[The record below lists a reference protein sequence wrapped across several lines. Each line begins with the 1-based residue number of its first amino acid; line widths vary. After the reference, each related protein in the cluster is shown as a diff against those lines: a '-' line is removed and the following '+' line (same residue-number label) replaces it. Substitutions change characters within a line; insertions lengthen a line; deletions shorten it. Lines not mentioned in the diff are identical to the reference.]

1 LNCRIGR
8 PPLAALYGDAAPLP
22 TVPQD
27 LPATGERTAPGL
39 PREEYWFARHLA
51 AYEWCAGQ
59 IAPEGI
65 LIDAGAGEG
74 YGIDLLRGRLRIAI
88 DYDAATCAHI
98 HDHYLDVAAVRAN
111 LIALPLPTG
120 SVDAVVTLQVL
131 EHMWD
136 PLAFLR
142 EVRRI
147 VTAGG
152 RVLLSTPNR
161 LTFSP
166 GLARGEKPTNPFH
179 VEEYDAQQV
188 YALLHHAGFSDIAVH
203 GLHHGD
209 RLRAWEA
216 QRGSIVAAQVAA
228 LTTDDWPQELHAMV
242 SSVTPADF
250 VHMADV
256 DSAEDLIAVGIA
268 R

>member
-1 LNCRIGR
+1 MNCRIGR

-51 AYEWCAGQ
+51 AYEWCAEQ

-74 YGIDLLRGRLRIAI
+74 YGIDLLPGRLRIAI

-98 HDHYLDVAAVRAN
+98 HDHYPGVAAIRAN
-111 LIALPLPTG
+111 LIALPLPAG

-131 EHMWD
+131 EHMWE

-147 VTAGG
+147 LTAGG

-161 LTFSP
+161 VTFSP

-179 VEEYDAQQV
+179 CEEYDAQQV
-188 YALLHHAGFSDIAVH
+188 YALLDHAGFSDITVH
-203 GLHHGD
+203 GLHHGN

-216 QRGSIVAAQVAA
+216 ERGSIVAAQVAA
-228 LTTDDWPQELHAMV
+228 LTTDDWPEELHAMV

-250 VHMADV
+250 VHMPDV
-256 DSAEDLIAVGIA
+256 NSAEDLIAVGVV